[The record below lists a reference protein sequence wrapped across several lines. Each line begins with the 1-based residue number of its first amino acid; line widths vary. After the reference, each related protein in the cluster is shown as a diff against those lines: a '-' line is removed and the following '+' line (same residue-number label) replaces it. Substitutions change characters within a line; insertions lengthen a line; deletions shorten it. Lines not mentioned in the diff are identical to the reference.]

1 MLPLCCFSGQTPC
14 HGTELGLEREK
25 GALSCTNP
33 RLTLDATDDL
43 SSLMQGLSIWGER
56 QFLAV
61 FSPRF
66 QHETLGIDFDISDP
80 KVCVVVR
87 IDPFGQAATWN
98 QTAGRKQIKLHDR
111 LVSVNDQ
118 RLRAADLVQ
127 KVQTSGSL
135 ELMFERPDIFDFAYD
150 RKGQQTVGLTLA
162 PCKDYE
168 AFVIETIHP
177 SGIVSSKPLQA
188 SEKRPQAHDWIIE
201 INGRRNNKKDM
212 SKLLAAERVL
222 MKLCRYDLES

>member
-1 MLPLCCFSGQTPC
+1 MHFHACCVNKPAGNRHYSRSLGCLRHPMLPLCCFSGQTPC

-135 ELMFERPDIFDFAYD
+135 ELMFERPEPCNCTKTPTF
-150 RKGQQTVGLTLA
+150 LA
-162 PCKDYE
+162 F
-168 AFVIETIHP
+168 FVEFIHLNYVIP
-177 SGIVSSKPLQA
+177 LFICNYCICVALYCSFSAASKPTD
-188 SEKRPQAHDWIIE
+188 S
-201 INGRRNNKKDM
+201 
-212 SKLLAAERVL
+212 
-222 MKLCRYDLES
+222 

>member
-1 MLPLCCFSGQTPC
+1 MHFHACCVNKPAGNRHSSRSLGCLRRPMLPLCCFSGETPC

-25 GALSCTNP
+25 GALSCMNP
-33 RLTLDATDDL
+33 GLTLDATDEL
-43 SSLMQGLSIWGER
+43 SSLMQGLSIWESAER

-118 RLRAADLVQ
+118 RLRAAELVE
-127 KVQTSGSL
+127 KLQTFGSL
-135 ELMFERPDIFDFAYD
+135 ELMFERPEPWNICN
-150 RKGQQTVGLTLA
+150 GQRFQR
-162 PCKDYE
+162 Y
-168 AFVIETIHP
+168 FF
-177 SGIVSSKPLQA
+177 SS
-188 SEKRPQAHDWIIE
+188 
-201 INGRRNNKKDM
+201 
-212 SKLLAAERVL
+212 
-222 MKLCRYDLES
+222 YT

>member
-1 MLPLCCFSGQTPC
+1 MLPLCCFSGQSPC
-14 HGTELGLEREK
+14 HGTELGLGREK

-33 RLTLDATDDL
+33 GLTLDATDDL
-43 SSLMQGLSIWGER
+43 SSLMQGLSIWESAER

-98 QTAGRKQIKLHDR
+98 QSVPTRKQIKLHDR

-118 RLRAADLVQ
+118 RLRAAELVQ
-127 KVQTSGSL
+127 KLQTSGSL
-135 ELMFERPDIFDFAYD
+135 ELMFERPEPW
-150 RKGQQTVGLTLA
+150 GLAQKRQLFFKRFSLVNDTLIMSFLFS
-162 PCKDYE
+162 CVII
-168 AFVIETIHP
+168 AFVF
-177 SGIVSSKPLQA
+177 L
-188 SEKRPQAHDWIIE
+188 
-201 INGRRNNKKDM
+201 
-212 SKLLAAERVL
+212 
-222 MKLCRYDLES
+222 

>member
-1 MLPLCCFSGQTPC
+1 M
-14 HGTELGLEREK
+14 
-25 GALSCTNP
+25 NP
-33 RLTLDATDDL
+33 GLTLDATDEL
-43 SSLMQGLSIWGER
+43 SSLMQGLSIWESAER

-118 RLRAADLVQ
+118 RLRAAELVE
-127 KVQTSGSL
+127 KLQTFGSL
-135 ELMFERPDIFDFAYD
+135 ELMFERPEPWNICN
-150 RKGQQTVGLTLA
+150 GQRFQR
-162 PCKDYE
+162 Y
-168 AFVIETIHP
+168 FF
-177 SGIVSSKPLQA
+177 SS
-188 SEKRPQAHDWIIE
+188 
-201 INGRRNNKKDM
+201 
-212 SKLLAAERVL
+212 
-222 MKLCRYDLES
+222 YT